1 MISIYS
7 DLNKFGGETWEIKM
21 YSLFHIFIYDT
32 TDKSFLV
39 ELKEWRFFNY
49 KIRAAYISKEDFEK
63 TVINAFDKMQEYLNG
78 TGEYHCADSEKNY
91 KFSLIKDYVKGYNTT
106 RKLKEEVSPKRADS
120 YETKRLALEDFL
132 KSAVTASAHPPST
145 KIVVD
150 TEDFEI
156 EDFELPPKKVI
167 SVNYRN
173 KIRNEFS
180 EIFEEFENSD
190 KAHLLQETDDYVKYY
205 WEFPESKTSNAKNTY
220 AVRRIPNNKI
230 RVEWTQDGV
239 FGHLENSWEFNIDE
253 NQKKLKTSVNIDI
266 TKITRQALID
276 NLHNIQASF
285 DKLDN
290 IVDNLFDDSFK
301 PKT

>member
-78 TGEYHCADSEKNY
+78 TGKYYCTDSEKNN
-91 KFSLIKDYVKGYNTT
+91 KFSLIKDYVKEYNEK
-106 RKLKEEVSPKRADS
+106 RKLKEEAPTKLSDS
-120 YETKRLALEDFL
+120 NETKILALDLFS
-132 KSAVTASAHPPST
+132 KTIGPWTVPGTCPFT
-145 KIVVD
+145 D

-156 EDFELPPKKVI
+156 EDFELPPKKVN
-167 SVNYRN
+167 SGNYRN
-173 KIRNEFS
+173 TIRNEFS
-180 EIFEEFENSD
+180 EIFAEFENSD

-239 FGHLENSWEFNIDE
+239 FGHLENSWEFNNNE
-253 NQKKLKTSVNIDI
+253 NQEKLKTSVNMDI

-276 NLHNIQASF
+276 NLHN
-285 DKLDN
+285 L
-290 IVDNLFDDSFK
+290 
-301 PKT
+301 